1 MNILKKLMELYR
13 TLMQIGNDLDKIR
26 QTLGRIEK
34 RQLVARAP
42 VKFLDHEYQV
52 YSQWGEDGLI
62 QHILSRVNVADRIF
76 VEFGVEKY
84 TESNTRF
91 LLINDNWSGLVIDG
105 SAENIN
111 HIKNDPIYWK
121 YNLKAECSFID
132 SQNINNIIKR
142 NGISGDIGLLSIDV
156 DGNDYYIFESI
167 DVISPRI
174 IVCEYNSLWGDNLSV
189 SVPYDPLFVRGN
201 AHYSSLYFG
210 ASINALTNLAA
221 KKGYSLVGSNSIGA
235 NIFFVRNDL
244 LAEIEV
250 VTPKEVY
257 VQCKFRQSRGPS
269 GELTFLNFAE
279 SLSLLADMDLMDVE
293 NGKLH
298 KIRDLLVG

>member
-121 YNLKAECSFID
+121 YNLKADCSFID

-201 AHYSSLYFG
+201 AHYSNLYFG

-244 LAEIEV
+244 LSEIEV

-257 VQCKFRQSRGPS
+257 VQCKFRQSRGPA

-279 SLSLLADMDLMDVE
+279 SLSLLADLDLMDVE

-298 KIRDLLVG
+298 KIQDLLVG